1 MSIIQD
7 ALKKADRKSPTH
19 RDLTIGYAQARKEEI
34 AEIVTVPHGGW
45 AKTRYIAYAIILFI
59 LVSIFAAS
67 RFSTLKS
74 KNTITQVSI
83 KNKVEPIRV
92 VQPITPAVEKEVLV
106 KKDTAVKNPSEPTLP
121 KESIIQPNEF
131 ILSGIMHLEDGPRAI
146 INNMRVSKG
155 DDIDGAKVVS
165 ITDETVV
172 LKKQDSEIK
181 LRLK

>member
-1 MSIIQD
+1 MKYTAIKTTISI
-7 ALKKADRKSPTH
+7 KSY
-19 RDLTIGYAQARKEEI
+19 DIIFIYTI
-34 AEIVTVPHGGW
+34 
-45 AKTRYIAYAIILFI
+45 IIFI

-67 RFSTLKS
+67 HFSTPRS
-74 KNTITQVSI
+74 KNIVTPIPI
-83 KNKVEPIRV
+83 KNKVGPIRV
-92 VQPITPAVEKEVLV
+92 VQPIVPVVEKEVLV
-106 KKDTAVKNPSEPTLP
+106 KKEKEPV
-121 KESIIQPNEF
+121 IQPNEF

-165 ITDETVV
+165 ITDEAVV